1 LFKEAY
7 RDEDDRAP
15 LSLDRAGRCRNALD
29 CATLRRPAIRGEFE
43 SAASLAARQ

>member
-15 LSLDRAGRCRNALD
+15 LSPDSAGRCRNALD
-29 CATLRRPAIRGEFE
+29 GAALRRPALRGGFE
-43 SAASLAARQ
+43 PAA